1 MGSRVFS
8 SYGQFLLNYQKCRCR
23 AEKDKFGE
31 GEQQA
36 LCFWLEK
43 FSVPIGLYN
52 RPIKI
57 GSIFFLLTHKRKKN
71 WFRQNEML
79 PFSPSIIRNS
89 AVVHRKCVHACCC
102 CWCGFTCFFFEKYLT
117 FFNYIIK
124 APPPHF
130 NGKIIKEL
138 RLEVSDLQKQ
148 NDILREEISRVKL
161 EKDKLGREVSYRNTH
176 NDILR
181 EQISQLKLEKDKLRA
196 NVMQNDSLAKK
207 KYKLEEQLKHKR

>member
-1 MGSRVFS
+1 MKCSHS
-8 SYGQFLLNYQKCRCR
+8 LLPL
-23 AEKDKFGE
+23 F
-31 GEQQA
+31 
-36 LCFWLEK
+36 
-43 FSVPIGLYN
+43 VI
-52 RPIKI
+52 
-57 GSIFFLLTHKRKKN
+57 LLLFIAN
-71 WFRQNEML
+71 AFM
-79 PFSPSIIRNS
+79 PA
-89 AVVHRKCVHACCC
+89 AVVDAVLLA
-102 CWCGFTCFFFEKYLT
+102 FFFEKYLT

-161 EKDKLGREVSYRNTH
+161 EKDKLQREVSYRNTH